1 MMFGAAADAELRFAL
16 NLPQRDGALLAAME
30 AVADRLAR
38 EQESLRGDP
47 AAGASRRARVAELHQ
62 KAQWAIDQIKE
73 VRFRAVC

>member
-1 MMFGAAADAELRFAL
+1 
-16 NLPQRDGALLAAME
+16 ME